1 MSAPDPNWF
10 YSALAQSAAAIV
22 GLIGAFVTS
31 RVMMMASERSR
42 IEKRI
47 NEIDAE
53 IKELERQNAPL
64 LEYIAEIDRKD
75 EEEDRKKDEESV
87 NSFLRAKKPELDLED
102 LPATDEM
109 LKELLEGN
117 RIRIP
122 DEKFISMF
130 KEEYKVLIDGMRV
143 EKEEEVRLN
152 PSLGSIGELV
162 AQAARLRNS
171 YAVQPNLPF
180 LLANPH
186 KYDRYNRYQE
196 ITRKNDTEISYK
208 NAKIQELQH
217 QVSQIILPEHF
228 KRLIFSLIYFT
239 IVGVILPLWLLPVT
253 SEQHL
258 VWKDIVLVLF
268 ITGLCAVFLYI
279 FIEIKHVTKKTKQC
293 SDGRLKLLVRR
304 LTGWF
309 TTKVKEMGGRLKDKV
324 RRLTGWF
331 MTHITRQKIKQRR

>member
-53 IKELERQNAPL
+53 IKELEQQNAPL

-75 EEEDRKKDEESV
+75 EEEDRKEDEESV
-87 NSFLRAKKPELDLED
+87 NSFLRAKKPELDLEN
-102 LPATDEM
+102 LPTADEM

-122 DEKFISMF
+122 DEKFVSMF
-130 KEEYKVLIDGMRV
+130 KEEYKALIEGIRV

-152 PSLGSIGELV
+152 PCSGSIGQLI
-162 AQAARLRNS
+162 AQAVSLSNL
-171 YAVQPNLPF
+171 YAVQPHSIVP
-180 LLANPH
+180 LADRH
-186 KYDRYNRYQE
+186 KYDRYKKYQE
-196 ITRKNDTEISYK
+196 IRGKNDTEISYK
-208 NAKIQELQH
+208 KAKIQELEH

-239 IVGVILPLWLLPVT
+239 MVGVVLPLWLLPIT

-258 VWKDIVLVLF
+258 VWKDTVLVLF

-304 LTGWF
+304 L
-309 TTKVKEMGGRLKDKV
+309 KLLV

-331 MTHITRQKIKQRR
+331 TTHITQQKTRHRR